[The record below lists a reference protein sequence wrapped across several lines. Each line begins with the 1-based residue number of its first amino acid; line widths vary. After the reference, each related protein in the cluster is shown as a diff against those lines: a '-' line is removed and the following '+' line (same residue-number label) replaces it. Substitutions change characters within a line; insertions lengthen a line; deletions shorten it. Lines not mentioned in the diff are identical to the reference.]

1 MRLNKNIIKRF
12 TTRNGGKS
20 SKDYNSLNLA
30 FHVNDNKDI
39 VLQNH
44 KILSD
49 QMSYN
54 LNSLAHMKQIHS
66 NIVKI
71 VDKKDNFNTSYEC
84 DALVTKLTNTPLM
97 IMSADCTPLLFSDK
111 TKAVIAVAHAGR
123 AGAVKNIVKN
133 TLDTMR
139 DNFFCKS
146 EDIEVDLGPAICQ
159 DCYEVGKEIA
169 HELEATPYN
178 FSIKEENKKFFL
190 DINSILIYQL
200 EKEGIININNPKVC
214 TSCDQNYFSYRRDN
228 ITGRQ
233 AGIILIK
240 E

>member
-1 MRLNKNIIKRF
+1 MRLNKTIIKKF
-12 TTRNGGKS
+12 TTKDGGRSTKP
-20 SKDYNSLNLA
+20 YNSLNLA
-30 FHVNDNKDI
+30 FHVGDNKNT

-49 QMSYN
+49 QMGYN
-54 LNSLAHMKQIHS
+54 LNSLAHMQQIHS

-71 VDKKDNFNTSYEC
+71 VDKKDNFNTPYKC
-84 DALVTKLTNTPLM
+84 DALVTKLKGVPLM
-97 IMSADCTPLLFSDK
+97 IMSADCTPLLFSD
-111 TKAVIAVAHAGR
+111 TKKGVIAVAHAGR
-123 AGAVKNIVKN
+123 MGAIKNIVKN

-139 DNFFCKS
+139 DKFLCLS

-159 DCYEVGKEIA
+159 DCYEVGEEIA
-169 HELEATPYN
+169 QELKSTPYY
-178 FSIKEENKKFFL
+178 FAIKEENKHYYL

-200 EKEGIININNPKVC
+200 EKEGIIKINNPKVC
-214 TSCDQNYFSYRRDN
+214 TSCDKNYFSYRRDSK
-228 ITGRQ
+228 TGRQ